1 MDNDSFPHQFVHD
14 KMKVIGFSGSPRKDG
29 NTDILVG
36 QVLATVSRREGE
48 IEFLR
53 IADMKI
59 SPCDACWTCAETGR
73 CHIED
78 DMQEV
83 YSKLLKSDGIVI
95 GSPVHMGYG
104 VSGQTQVFLDRTF
117 SLWHRKRLKNKIGGA
132 IVVSNRRGGVSCTR
146 IINSLFHNH
155 EIIIAG
161 YTSGFGKAPGDIR
174 KDERAL
180 KEAIA
185 LGERLCELIRIL
197 KKGESSSHE

>member
-1 MDNDSFPHQFVHD
+1 
-14 KMKVIGFSGSPRKDG
+14 MKVIGFSGSPRKAG

-36 QVLATVSRREGE
+36 QVLETVYKRGAE

-53 IADMKI
+53 IADLRI
-59 SPCDACWTCAETGR
+59 SPCDACWTCAQIGR

-78 DMQEV
+78 DMQEL
-83 YSKLLKSDGIVI
+83 YTKLLKSDGIVV

-117 SLWHRKRLKNKIGGA
+117 ALWHQKRLKNKIGGA
-132 IVVSNRRGGVSCTR
+132 VVVSNRRGGMSCAR

-161 YTSGFGKAPGDIR
+161 YASGYGNAPGDVR
-174 KDERAL
+174 KDERAG
-180 KEAIA
+180 KEATI
-185 LGERLCELIRIL
+185 LGERLCDLIEIV
-197 KKGESSSHE
+197 KK